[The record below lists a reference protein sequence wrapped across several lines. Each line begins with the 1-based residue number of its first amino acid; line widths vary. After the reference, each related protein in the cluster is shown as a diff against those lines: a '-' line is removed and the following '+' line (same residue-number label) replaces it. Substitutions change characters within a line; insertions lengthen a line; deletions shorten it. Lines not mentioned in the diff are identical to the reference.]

1 MRKIM
6 DILRLK
12 HEAKLSNEKIG
23 RACGVSKGGF
33 AGIRG
38 RDLAFTPRRSLLLL

>member
-12 HEAKLSNEKIG
+12 HEAKLSNEKIA
-23 RACGVSKGGF
+23 RACGVSKGVVCKYLHLVE
-33 AGIRG
+33 ARGIRWP
-38 RDLAFTPRRSLLLL
+38 AP